1 MFFVYILQSTQFS
14 IFYVGHTDDLARRFQ
29 EHKAGRSN
37 FTVSR
42 GPWELVYVETFP
54 TRAEAMKRER
64 EIKRRKS
71 RRYIERLLELNN
83 GAWKKLV
90 DIKDLEVG

>member
-1 MFFVYILQSTQFS
+1 
-14 IFYVGHTDDLARRFQ
+14 
-29 EHKAGRSN
+29 
-37 FTVSR
+37 
-42 GPWELVYVETFP
+42 
-54 TRAEAMKRER
+54 MKRER